1 MKSRDELQKQIE
13 ETKKLIKSL
22 RKQNVKLKDEVQSEL
37 RKLGKISKDEVI
49 LKEGDLYIV
58 LNVLT
63 KDRRIV
69 NMDSTLVEVLNRN
82 NIVRKKIL
90 KG

>member
-1 MKSRDELQKQIE
+1 MY
-13 ETKKLIKSL
+13 
-22 RKQNVKLKDEVQSEL
+22 LKDEVQSEL